1 MILPYDPDKCFTT
14 KDPKRVWWVAHTKP
28 RHEKK
33 FADNCVDGDIPVFL
47 PIQEQRKRKRGRT
60 WVADL
65 PLFPGYAF
73 LRCSVKERDQAFRT
87 RHLVKVLEVPDQ
99 KEFEGDVH
107 RLKKALEIAVPLEP
121 YRFAKV
127 GTWVRVKE
135 GPMKGLEGEIVK
147 DKRGYRFVINV
158 RMIKKAVAVDIDADM
173 LEPA

>member
-1 MILPYDPDKCFTT
+1 MILPYDADKCFSVN
-14 KDPKRVWWVAHTKP
+14 DPDRIWWVAHTKP

-33 FADNCVDGDIPVFL
+33 FAEDCVEKEIAVFL

-60 WVADL
+60 WVSDL

-87 RHLVKVLEVPDQ
+87 GHVVRVLEVLDQ
-99 KEFEGDVH
+99 DGFEGDVY

-121 YRFAKV
+121 YRFAKI

-158 RMIKKAVAVDIDADM
+158 RMIKKAVAVDIDAEM